1 MTDFPVETI
10 SPPPFLGRLGESN
23 INTTL
28 EAEPTEPA
36 KDTGPV
42 LRALPTPADLQA
54 VDIDAPA
61 RPLTT
66 ADAHQMYRS
75 YEQAFNAARE
85 ASDEPAQVVY
95 RLVAQL
101 CSMGMSPA
109 APANVWQPLFT
120 FDNGGR
126 SPIAEDFRGEATTII
141 AGMVGLFPFQ
151 PLRHGSPTSAGPMTG
166 RMGHPPQSPSMHTV
180 TW

>member
-1 MTDFPVETI
+1 MI
-10 SPPPFLGRLGESN
+10 S
-23 INTTL
+23 TL
-28 EAEPTEPA
+28 EAEAIEPA
-36 KDTGPV
+36 QDAGPV
-42 LRALPTPADLQA
+42 LRTLPTPADLEA

-66 ADAHQMYRS
+66 TDAHQMYRS

-85 ASDEPAQVVY
+85 ASDESAQVVY

-109 APANVWQPLFT
+109 DPANVWQPLFT

-126 SPIAEDFRGEATTII
+126 SPTAEDFRGEATAII
-141 AGMVGLFPFQ
+141 AGMVGRVSVTALN
-151 PLRHGSPTSAGPMTG
+151 PTASLILHDDLLTDLSATRTSRQCM
-166 RMGHPPQSPSMHTV
+166 RQSSREADTQGCD
-180 TW
+180 